1 MSNTKNVLLYHVDD
15 YAAGGLE
22 FAEITARLHYFM
34 DNPEQVRIDDV
45 AVPSLDTMALGF
57 VTGQLALA
65 PFKDRLVIYGNCAP
79 RRSSEKAQKNNIDHG
94 IKYAKL
100 KSGVEIVNVWSE
112 YAFGFVKDQIEA
124 FHDLNCPNEGSQ
136 FRSRDFFPK
145 VVAEIVNEDYSSL
158 GKELNVADIPDIPH
172 DEVAWTD
179 GFGNVKTTMRMSD
192 LEKMGLKPGQ
202 QVVVTLN
209 GVAMLGI
216 VSVGGFQVDRGVLAI
231 NAGSSGG
238 DDPFIELFLRV
249 HKMSEQTA
257 AVRFGYPV
265 GGTKFE
271 IRPL

>member
-1 MSNTKNVLLYHVDD
+1 MSTSKNVLLYHVDD

-34 DNPEQVRIDDV
+34 TNPEQVRIDDV

-57 VTGQLALA
+57 VTGQLSLA
-65 PFKDRLVIYGNCAP
+65 PYTGRLVIYGNCAP

-112 YAFGFVKDQIEA
+112 YAFGFVKNQIEE
-124 FHDLNCPNEGSQ
+124 FRDLNCPNEGSQ

-145 VVAEIVNEDYSSL
+145 VVAQVVNEDYSAL
-158 GKELNVADIPDIPH
+158 GKELDVADIPDIPH

-216 VSVGGFQVDRGVLAI
+216 VSVGGNQCW
-231 NAGSSGG
+231 
-238 DDPFIELFLRV
+238 FLWWR
-249 HKMSEQTA
+249 
-257 AVRFGYPV
+257 
-265 GGTKFE
+265 
-271 IRPL
+271 